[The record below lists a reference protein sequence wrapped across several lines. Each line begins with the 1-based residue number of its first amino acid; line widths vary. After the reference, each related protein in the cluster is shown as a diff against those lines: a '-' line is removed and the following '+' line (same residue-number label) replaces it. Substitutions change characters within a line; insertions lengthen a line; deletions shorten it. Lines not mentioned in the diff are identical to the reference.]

1 MKYLKTF
8 KFVSEQLIYT
18 SNMDEY
24 ADELKNCKFKPG
36 DYITNPNNPKTVIYK
51 VVEIDT
57 DCSLYGLAE
66 LPLLKNKYDFEQ
78 ITWTTTGKSYI
89 KISEEELDFY
99 NKTTKY
105 NI

>member
-36 DYITNPNNPKTVIYK
+36 DYITNPNNPK
-51 VVEIDT
+51 
-57 DCSLYGLAE
+57 
-66 LPLLKNKYDFEQ
+66 N
-78 ITWTTTGKSYI
+78 SY
-89 KISEEELDFY
+89 L
-99 NKTTKY
+99 
-105 NI
+105 